1 MATVITNLI
10 SAIPWIGQD
19 IVEFKKKNLV
29 SLKQHLIIF
38 FSGLFFFIIINNKK
52 KLEALPFTTI
62 YYYAAS
68 LPVIGIIDS
77 KSRAKKL
84 NRLSEPH
91 RGKAEYLAIPKSFLA
106 FLIGFIDGDGYIGI
120 KKSYKDQVE
129 VYLSISIHLEDITI
143 LNYIQ
148 SILKIGKIYSYPNR
162 KSPTVRLVISKSEL
176 QEVLFPLFLHHELF
190 FLTKTRRAQYHMAMY
205 IFNNN
210 VKKYSELPSVAPIIQ
225 ELPVSALEYANL
237 PFFKDWVVGFVCAEG
252 SFFIKTN
259 LDGCFQIKQ
268 KLHLLLFEA
277 FKLVFNTNRKIT
289 GFAPQIPQRGIRGLE
304 KEFYAQFGVSSK
316 SDIQNV
322 INFFSF
328 SGYHPLVGL
337 KNIQYS
343 AWLDKLRNSER
354 YKNLK
359 FPT

>member
-1 MATVITNLI
+1 MSLWGATVITNLI

-38 FSGLFFFIIINNKK
+38 FSKS
-52 KLEALPFTTI
+52 FTSI
-62 YYYAAS
+62 YYYAAG

-84 NRLSEPH
+84 NRLST
-91 RGKAEYLAIPKSFLA
+91 AEYLAIPKSFLA

-120 KKSYKDQVE
+120 KKSYKDRIE
-129 VYLSISIHLEDITI
+129 VYLSISIHLEDIAI

-148 SILKIGKIYSYPNR
+148 STLKIGKIYSYPDR
-162 KSPTVRLVISKSEL
+162 KSPTVRLVINKSEL
-176 QEVLFPLFLHHELF
+176 QEILFPLFLHHELF

-210 VKKYSELPSVAPIIQ
+210 VKKYSELPSVAPITQ
-225 ELPVSALEYANL
+225 ELPISALEYANL
-237 PFFKDWVVGFVCAEG
+237 PFFKDWIVGFVVAEG

-268 KLHLLLFEA
+268 RLHLLLFEA

-289 GFAPQIPQRGIRGLE
+289 VD
-304 KEFYAQFGVSSK
+304 KELYAQFGVSSK

-328 SGYHPLVGL
+328 SGHHPLVGL